1 MTIFP
6 NTGRRFEM
14 KKLAVLI
21 AIIAL
26 VGITWETD
34 SFARMGMKWQGS
46 GGWGMGSAYNRM
58 YDPKTI
64 ETIKGEVLSVDQVT
78 PAKGMRAGIHLMVKT
93 DKDTISVHLGPSWYI
108 ENQDVKILPKDTLEI
123 TGSRITF
130 QGKPALIASEV
141 KKGEEILKLRDENG
155 VPLWSGWRRR

>member
-58 YDPKTI
+58 YDPKTV

>member
-1 MTIFP
+1 
-6 NTGRRFEM
+6 M

-26 VGITWETD
+26 AGITFETD

-46 GGWGMGSAYNRM
+46 GGWGIGSAYNRM
-58 YDPKTI
+58 YDPKTV
-64 ETIKGEVLSVDQVT
+64 ETIKGEVLSIDQVT
-78 PAKGMRAGIHLMVKT
+78 PAKGMRGGVHLMVKT
-93 DKDTISVHLGPSWYI
+93 DKETVSVHLGPSWYI
-108 ENQDVKILPKDTLEI
+108 GNQDVKILPKDTLEI

-130 QGKPALIASEV
+130 QGKPALIAAEV
-141 KKGEEILKLRDENG
+141 KKGDEILKLRDENG

>member
-1 MTIFP
+1 MTIFS